1 MTTERIA
8 KFLARSGVAS
18 RRACE
23 QFVASGRVAL
33 NGVLVT
39 SPATFI
45 DPECDVVTVDGRA
58 VHPLTGHVYLALN
71 KPRGF
76 VTTARDTH
84 NRPTVL
90 DLVPNIGRR
99 VYPVGRL
106 DMDSDGLLILTDD
119 GELAFG
125 LTHPSRQAPKTY
137 LVRLQR
143 RATQDDLD
151 RLAHGIELDDGPT
164 LPAMARF
171 ADASG
176 KLVEIELREGRK
188 REVRRM
194 FAALGNRVIRLTR
207 TIFGCVELGRLQEG
221 SYRELTEDEVT
232 GLKLLLQQCAAE
244 RR

>member
-23 QFVASGRVAL
+23 QLVASGRVTL
-33 NGVLVT
+33 NGLPVT
-39 SPATFI
+39 SPVTFVV
-45 DPECDVVTVDGRA
+45 PERDVVAVDGRA
-58 VHPLTGHVYLALN
+58 VHPPTDHVYLALN

-76 VTTARDTH
+76 VTTAHDTH

-99 VYPVGRL
+99 IYPVGRL

-143 RATQDDLD
+143 HAAQDDLD
-151 RLAHGIELDDGPT
+151 RLAHGLQLDDGPT
-164 LPAMARF
+164 SPAMARF
-171 ADASG
+171 ADGSG
-176 KLVEIELREGRK
+176 KLVEIEIHEGRK
-188 REVRRM
+188 RQVRRM

-207 TIFGCVELGRLQEG
+207 TRFGCVELGNLPEG
-221 SYRELTEDEVT
+221 GYRELGLDEVE
-232 GLKLLLQQCAAE
+232 GLRLLVQQRAAE